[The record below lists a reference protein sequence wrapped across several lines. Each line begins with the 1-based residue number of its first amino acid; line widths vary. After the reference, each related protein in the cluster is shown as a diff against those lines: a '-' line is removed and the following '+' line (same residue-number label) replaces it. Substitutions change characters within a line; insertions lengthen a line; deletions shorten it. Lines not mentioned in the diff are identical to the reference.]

1 MEKLAERFCAN
12 TDRPLG
18 RWLFASGAAAAAMA
32 ARGALQPWLGD
43 ALPFIF
49 ALPAMFF
56 VGWFAGKVP
65 AAVAALV
72 CAAWLLA
79 PALAPTLSPAHGWRP
94 IFYFLPSALLLGFFG
109 SQLRR
114 GTDRREPAPAKAQS
128 EGQAWLWAAMLLGG
142 TVPLALLAAVAVSLY
157 DSALAEA
164 NLRVERAARISE
176 EHALKVFETNSA
188 LIDRT
193 LDAMAYE
200 PDAVLL
206 DHEAGLHQQLK
217 KMAATLPQLQGVFI
231 IGSTGKLIAT
241 NRAFPAPHQI
251 DLSDRASFVHHR
263 SGGLQPYFSEVLTSR
278 TTGEPFFDMS
288 VRRTLA
294 DASFG
299 GTVSTSLSPAYFAA
313 FYREISDGTSALKI
327 ALRRADGMLLAGWP
341 LSPSPSDGRAGAG
354 ASGTGVSG
362 TSAAASM
369 MPAGP
374 RAAAA
379 SWRSGPVATRQLGS
393 YPVFVTVQMD
403 RRATL
408 APWYEQM
415 LLMLAV
421 TFPTAAGLVYVGWLA
436 LQRTRHA
443 LAVADA
449 LRLETEHRRLV
460 EDSLR
465 QSQKMEAIGQL
476 TGGIAHDFNNLLQI
490 IAANLHLITKD
501 VGANPGAA
509 KRLAHAND
517 AVKRGAKL
525 ASQLLAFGRR
535 QQLAPKVVHVG
546 KLVLAMEDLLRRALG
561 ETIEIEVIASGGL
574 WNTRVDPGHVE
585 NAVLNLAL
593 NARDAMGGAGKL
605 TIHLSNATLDAAYL
619 AQHQGLLP
627 GQYVLLAVSDTG
639 CGMTADGVA
648 QAFEP
653 FFTTKPPGAG
663 TGLGLSMVYG
673 FVKQSGGHARIYSEP
688 GHGTTVKLY
697 LPRSSSPEEAKPVHA
712 AAVMAGGSETILL
725 VEDDAAVRDT
735 AVEMLG
741 ALGYRVVEAA
751 DADIAMKI
759 IDGGLAVDLLFTDVV
774 MPGKMRSTE
783 LARRARER
791 LRKLAVLY
799 TSGYTNDALAQGGQF
814 EEAVDLL
821 PKPYTAA
828 LLADRVRAVLD
839 KQRRRIDD
847 NPTET
852 AMTVTP
858 RPLTTT
864 APHAT
869 VLFVEDDE
877 LIRTTT
883 ADWMRELGYTVLE
896 ARSAE
901 EALDLI
907 FKAEVAVLV
916 ADIGLP
922 GMSGDVFAADVR
934 SIRPRISIVFATGAA
949 TIHDDPS
956 DLTGPVVLRKPYDA
970 AAIELALHRAL
981 SRR

>member
-1 MEKLAERFCAN
+1 MEKLAERFGAS

-18 RWLFASGAAAAAMA
+18 RWLFASGSAAAAMA

-79 PALAPTLSPAHGWRP
+79 PALAPTLSPADGWRP

-114 GTDRREPAPAKAQS
+114 GTDRREPAPAKAQR
-128 EGQAWLWAAMLLGG
+128 EGLAWLWAAMLLGG
-142 TVPLALLAAVAVSLY
+142 ALPLALLAVVAVSLY

-164 NLRVERAARISE
+164 NLRVERAARIGE
-176 EHALKVFETNSA
+176 EHALKVFETNTA
-188 LIDRT
+188 LINRT

-206 DHEAGLHQQLK
+206 GHEAELHQQLK
-217 KMAATLPQLQGVFI
+217 KMAASLPQLQGVFI
-231 IGSTGKLIAT
+231 IGSTGTMIAT

-251 DLSDRASFVHHR
+251 NFSDRAFFVHHR
-263 SGGLQPYFSEVLTSR
+263 SGGPQPYFSEVLTSR

-299 GTVSTSLSPAYFAA
+299 GMVSTSLSPAYFAA
-313 FYREISDGTSALKI
+313 FYREISDGTSALEI

-341 LSPSPSDGRAGAG
+341 LSPSPSDGQAGAG
-354 ASGTGVSG
+354 ASGA
-362 TSAAASM
+362 SAAASM
-369 MPAGP
+369 VPAGP

-408 APWYEQM
+408 APWYDQM

-465 QSQKMEAIGQL
+465 QSQKMEAVGQL
-476 TGGIAHDFNNLLQI
+476 TGGIAHDFNNLLQV
-490 IAANLHLITKD
+490 IAANLHLIAKD
-501 VGANPGAA
+501 IGANPGVA

-561 ETIEIEVIASGGL
+561 EMIEIEVIASGGL

-605 TIHLSNATLDAAYL
+605 TIEVSNASLDAAYV
-619 AQHQGLLP
+619 AQHPGLLP

-639 CGMTADGVA
+639 CGMTADVVA

-697 LPRSSSPEEAKPVHA
+697 LPRSSSPEQAKPVQA

-783 LARRARER
+783 LASRARER

-799 TSGYTNDALAQGGQF
+799 TSGYTKDAIAHGGQF

-839 KQRRRIDD
+839 KQRRQIDD

-852 AMTVTP
+852 AMPVTP

-864 APHAT
+864 GPHAT

-877 LIRTTT
+877 LIRSTT
-883 ADWMRELGYTVLE
+883 ADWMRDLGYTVLE

-901 EALDLI
+901 EALDVI

-922 GMSGDVFAADVR
+922 GMSGDVFAAEVR
-934 SIRPRISIVFATGAA
+934 GIRPSISIVFATGAA
-949 TIHDDPS
+949 TLHDNPA